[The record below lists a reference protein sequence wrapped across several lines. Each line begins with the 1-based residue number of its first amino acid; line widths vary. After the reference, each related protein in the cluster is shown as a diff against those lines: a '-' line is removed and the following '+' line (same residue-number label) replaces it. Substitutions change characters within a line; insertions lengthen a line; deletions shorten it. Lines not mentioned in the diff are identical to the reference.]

1 MKKLG
6 APTSKNIIKSWNQY
20 SIKEFVDIR
29 KKLSNGCKLTDF
41 NLEIFLHG
49 TIEKF
54 FYDYNKKIFQI
65 VFSYLKLKKGGCL
78 FECNITITDWWDLEV
93 IEKGSKVNHKYS
105 LDAIPTD
112 IKQIFEYTFSDQILT
127 LEACG
132 Y

>member
-1 MKKLG
+1 M
-6 APTSKNIIKSWNQY
+6 
-20 SIKEFVDIR
+20 
-29 KKLSNGCKLTDF
+29 
-41 NLEIFLHG
+41 HG